1 MFKIYRFPYFWIP
14 IVCSVFVGGIKAE
27 HSPTRVDSLLSVMTL
42 DEKIGQMTQMCFST
56 ITLDGSKTLD
66 LNVGNF
72 RQLIKKQHIGSF
84 LSGSDSYAKWF
95 EFVTAIQK
103 VAVEETRLGIPLI
116 IGIDHVHGANYISE
130 GTIFPHNLMLACSFD
145 TALIRKVARV
155 TALET
160 APVGLS
166 WNFAPV
172 LDVGRTPYWP
182 RFYETFGEDTHVTAE
197 MGSAFIKAYQNV
209 PEIAPYRLAACA
221 KHFIGYSDPKY
232 GFDRAPSE
240 IPMQTLHEIFVPPF
254 QNAFQA
260 GVKTLMV
267 NSGELNGEPVH
278 GSKFILDT
286 LLRQQLGFDGVIVSD
301 IKDIERIVKMH
312 RTAATEK
319 EATLQAINAG
329 IDMYMAC
336 NSSSFIQDVK
346 ELLAEGKLSLSQID
360 ASVGRIL
367 KLKEELGLFEN
378 PYPSRDLLQKVNS
391 TENRKVALEAAEQ
404 SIILL
409 KNENVLPLGKSKKI
423 LLAGIGANSKRMLNG
438 PWSYDWLGAKE
449 AQQPKSMLTL
459 FEACKHTFGEKNVL
473 LSKTERILAEKDS
486 KAFLKDAGKAD
497 VIVLAIGEQPYS
509 EFMGNINDLTLDAD
523 QLALVGVANAT
534 RKPVILVLLQGRPR
548 VITKQAA
555 GVHAI
560 LFAGYPGIEGA
571 QAIANILAGKTNPSA
586 RLAFSYPLAAGHTI
600 PYNYKPS
607 EYNIY
612 WKPDTLQKWL
622 YPFGHGLSYTQFE
635 YSGLQL
641 SDTVV
646 GSTGTLK
653 ATVQLK
659 NTGTTASTE
668 TVLWYIKDEVG
679 SISRQVKLLKHF
691 EKVTLKA
698 SEEKRISFD
707 IIPTKHLSFP
717 DKAGTLRLETGTFQL
732 MIGDKIKEFLFKK

>member
-1 MFKIYRFPYFWIP
+1 MFKNTLFAFFACFSLYSNA
-14 IVCSVFVGGIKAE
+14 VELKSNK
-27 HSPTRVDSLLSVMTL
+27 VDSLLSVMTL

-72 RQLIKKQHIGSF
+72 RQLIQQQHIGSF

-95 EFVTAIQK
+95 EFITAIQK
-103 VAVEETRLGIPLI
+103 VAVKETRLGIPLI

-145 TALIRKVARV
+145 KALLEKVARV
-155 TALET
+155 TAIET

-197 MGSAFIKAYQNV
+197 LGAAFIKAYQNV
-209 PEIAPYRLAACA
+209 PEIEPYQLAACA

-232 GFDRAPSE
+232 GYDRSPSE
-240 IPMQTLHEIFVPPF
+240 IPMQTLYEVFVPPF
-254 QNAFQA
+254 RKAFGA
-260 GVKTLMV
+260 GVKTVMV

-278 GSKFILDT
+278 GSAFLLDT

-312 RTAATEK
+312 HTAATEK
-319 EATLQAINAG
+319 EATLQAVNAG

-336 NSSSFIQDVK
+336 NSYTFIQDVK
-346 ELLAEGKLSLSQID
+346 ELLAEGKISISQID

-367 KLKEELGLFEN
+367 KLKQELGLFEN
-378 PYPSRDLLQKVNS
+378 PYPSKQLLAAVN
-391 TENRKVALEAAEQ
+391 TQQNREVALEAAEK
-404 SIILL
+404 SIVLL
-409 KNENVLPLGKSKKI
+409 KNEQILPLDPTKKL
-423 LLAGIGANSKRMLNG
+423 LLAGIGAHSKRMLNG
-438 PWSYDWLGAKE
+438 PWSFDWLGAE
-449 AQQPKSMLTL
+449 EEQQTASMLTL
-459 FEACKHTFGEKNVL
+459 FDVLQSTFSPEKVK
-473 LSKTERILAEKDS
+473 LSKIQRITSPNETKI
-486 KAFLKDAGKAD
+486 FLREARNAD
-497 VIVLAIGEQPYS
+497 VLVLAIGEQPYS

-523 QLALVGVANAT
+523 QLALVDVALST
-534 RKPVILVLLQGRPR
+534 KKPVVLVLMEGRPR

-555 GVHAI
+555 DAKAI

-571 QAIANILAGKTNPSA
+571 QAIANILSGKTNPSA
-586 RLAFSYPLAAGHTI
+586 RLAFSYPLGAGHTI

-622 YPFGHGLSYTQFE
+622 FPFGHGLSYTQFE
-635 YSGLQL
+635 YADMQL
-641 SDTVV
+641 SDSIV
-646 GSTGTLK
+646 SATGTIK
-653 ATVQLK
+653 ASVKIK
-659 NTGTTASTE
+659 NTGKIAGTE
-668 TVLWYIKDEVG
+668 TALWYIKDEVG
-679 SISRQVKLLKHF
+679 SLSRPIKSLCNF
-691 EKVTLKA
+691 EKVSLNA
-698 SEEKRISFD
+698 GEEKIISFE
-707 IIPTKHLSFP
+707 IMPMEHLSFP
-717 DKAGTLRLETGTFQL
+717 DKNGNQLLEKGEFRVMVVNRKHTFVVN
-732 MIGDKIKEFLFKK
+732 K